1 MRRVPGWSSHIRQQL
16 WRRVFAL
23 FSSHTAQL
31 PALHCALFHSRLG
44 LLHPH
49 VLHLIIHGF
58 HGTVFSDDGGPLT
71 MSFHGEVVGAAQEEE
86 ATPPTTEEAA
96 PPTVGGEDIRSRI
109 FAEWTVPEAEEAAP
123 PTVGGEDVR
132 SCAVEAAP
140 PTAKEAS
147 PPPGLFG
154 GESVRSRAE
163 EAAPPMA
170 EAAPPKIGSRL
181 SQTEA
186 SQPVGTFSDIR
197 GVNGQAARL
206 VQSYFGAMGVLR
218 TLFEEPV

>member
-1 MRRVPGWSSHIRQQL
+1 M
-16 WRRVFAL
+16 
-23 FSSHTAQL
+23 
-31 PALHCALFHSRLG
+31 
-44 LLHPH
+44 
-49 VLHLIIHGF
+49 LHLIIHGF
-58 HGTVFSDDGGPLT
+58 HGTVFSDDGGPLAMT
-71 MSFHGEVVGAAQEEE
+71 FHGEVVGAAQEEE

-96 PPTVGGEDIRSRI
+96 PPTVGGEDI
-109 FAEWTVPEAEEAAP
+109 
-123 PTVGGEDVR
+123 R

-197 GVNGQAARL
+197 GVNGQAASL
-206 VQSYFGAMGVLR
+206 VHSYFGTMGVLR